1 MKNFKE
7 KKQQSTQAPLE
18 AKEQTAPVEGQQT
31 ADAQPAVAVDKKSQ
45 APEKKKKSKLQILS
59 IIWTVF
65 MFGFYIF
72 KDVMQ
77 IKENGWT
84 AVNIITTA
92 FLALQIVLFVIF
104 TAIAAKDK
112 QDAKNRK
119 KTLKWVKKIK
129 KLSLKITTFVTS
141 VLIIV
146 GAATSGIGL
155 LDIISIV
162 VAGLSLLLF
171 VISLI
176 KLLVKEIIKYRMK
189 KKMQKVKDK
198 ITQSKA
204 QKDAKKSQSK

>member
-1 MKNFKE
+1 MG
-7 KKQQSTQAPLE
+7 KQQPAQTPDE
-18 AKEQTAPVEGQQT
+18 AKEQTQCANGAQP
-31 ADAQPAVAVDKKSQ
+31 ADEQPAVAQ
-45 APEKKKKSKLQILS
+45 AQQAKQPEKKKSKLQILS

-77 IKENGWT
+77 IRENGWT

-92 FLALQIVLFVIF
+92 FLALQIILFVVF
-104 TAIAAKDK
+104 TAIASKDK

-119 KTLKWVKKIK
+119 NTLKWVKKIK

-146 GAATSGIGL
+146 GAASSGIGI

-176 KLLVKEIIKYRMK
+176 KLLIKEIIKYRLR
-189 KKMQKVKDK
+189 KKMQKIKEK
-198 ITQSKA
+198 RAQTKA
-204 QKDAKKSQSK
+204 EKTTKK

>member
-1 MKNFKE
+1 MKNIFKGKQQPAQTPDE
-7 KKQQSTQAPLE
+7 AKKQTQSANAAQP
-18 AKEQTAPVEGQQT
+18 
-31 ADAQPAVAVDKKSQ
+31 ADGQPAVAQ
-45 APEKKKKSKLQILS
+45 AQQAKQPEKKKSKLQILS

-77 IKENGWT
+77 IRENGWT

-92 FLALQIVLFVIF
+92 FLALQIILFVVF
-104 TAIAAKDK
+104 TAIASKDK

-119 KTLKWVKKIK
+119 NTLKWVKKIK

-146 GAATSGIGL
+146 GAASSGIGI

-176 KLLVKEIIKYRMK
+176 KLLIKEIIKYRLR
-189 KKMQKVKDK
+189 KKMQEIKEKRAQ
-198 ITQSKA
+198 TKA
-204 QKDAKKSQSK
+204 EKTTKK

>member
-1 MKNFKE
+1 MKNIFKG
-7 KKQQSTQAPLE
+7 KQQPAQTPDE
-18 AKEQTAPVEGQQT
+18 AKEQTQSANAAQP
-31 ADAQPAVAVDKKSQ
+31 ADGQPAVAQ
-45 APEKKKKSKLQILS
+45 AQQSKQPEKKKSKLQILS

-92 FLALQIVLFVIF
+92 FLALQIILFVVF
-104 TAIAAKDK
+104 TAIASKDK

-119 KTLKWVKKIK
+119 NTLKWVKKIK

-146 GAATSGIGL
+146 GAAYLEIGI

-176 KLLVKEIIKYRMK
+176 KLLIKEIIKYRLR
-189 KKMQKVKDK
+189 KKMQKIKEK
-198 ITQSKA
+198 RAQTKA
-204 QKDAKKSQSK
+204 EKTTKK

>member
-1 MKNFKE
+1 MKNIFKG
-7 KKQQSTQAPLE
+7 KQQPAQTPDE
-18 AKEQTAPVEGQQT
+18 AKEQTQSANAAQP
-31 ADAQPAVAVDKKSQ
+31 ADGQPAVAQ
-45 APEKKKKSKLQILS
+45 AQQAKQPEKKKSKLQILS

-92 FLALQIVLFVIF
+92 FLALQIILFVVF
-104 TAIAAKDK
+104 TAIASKDK
-112 QDAKNRK
+112 QDAKKRK
-119 KTLKWVKKIK
+119 TTLKWVKKIK

-146 GAATSGIGL
+146 GAAYSGIGI

-171 VISLI
+171 IITLI
-176 KLLVKEIIKYRMK
+176 KLLATEIFKYRVR
-189 KKMQKVKDK
+189 KKMQKIKEK
-198 ITQSKA
+198 RAQTKA
-204 QKDAKKSQSK
+204 EKTTKK

>member
-1 MKNFKE
+1 MKNIFKGKQQPAQTPDE
-7 KKQQSTQAPLE
+7 AKKQTQSANAAQP
-18 AKEQTAPVEGQQT
+18 
-31 ADAQPAVAVDKKSQ
+31 ADGQPAVAQ
-45 APEKKKKSKLQILS
+45 AQQAKQPEKKKSKLQILS

-77 IKENGWT
+77 IRENGWT

-92 FLALQIVLFVIF
+92 FLALQIILFVVF
-104 TAIAAKDK
+104 TAIASKDK

-119 KTLKWVKKIK
+119 NTLKWVKKIK

-146 GAATSGIGL
+146 GAAYSGIGI

-176 KLLVKEIIKYRMK
+176 KLLIKEIIKYRLR
-189 KKMQKVKDK
+189 KKMQEIKEKRAQ
-198 ITQSKA
+198 TKA
-204 QKDAKKSQSK
+204 EKTTKK